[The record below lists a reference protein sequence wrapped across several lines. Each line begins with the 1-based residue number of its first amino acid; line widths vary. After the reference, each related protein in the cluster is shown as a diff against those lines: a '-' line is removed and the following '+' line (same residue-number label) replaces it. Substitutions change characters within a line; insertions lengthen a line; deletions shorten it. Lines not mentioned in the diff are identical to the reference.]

1 MASNEID
8 VVDVGPLVLL
18 PIAAGM
24 VLGVWSFG
32 VDIFGGFSFSDP
44 LWTVGGADISP
55 ALLLT
60 VGSIV
65 AIVATNE
72 IDGSNYEDYQYGAIM
87 GALVIVPAYEFIPAV
102 QSLVSSHDILA
113 FGVWLLV
120 AGVATAI
127 AYWE

>member
-32 VDIFGGFSFSDP
+32 VNIFGGFDFAAP

-60 VGSIV
+60 VGSVV

-72 IDGSNYEDYQYGAIM
+72 IDGSNYEDYEYGAIVA
-87 GALVIVPAYEFIPAV
+87 ALVIVPAYEFIPAI

-113 FGVWLLV
+113 FGVWMAV
-120 AGVATAI
+120 AAVSTAI